1 VAEIGRPAPKRRL
14 AVVMSFK
21 EVSTVLQRLEGVHG
35 LLAHQLYRTGLRI
48 EEALQLR
55 VKDLDFAN
63 QAILVRS
70 GKGDKDRV
78 VVVML
83 PRSLEPALRL
93 HVAQASRSLWSTTI
107 AA

>member
-70 GKGDKDRV
+70 GKGDKDRAA
-78 VVVML
+78 ML
-83 PRSLEPALRL
+83 PRSLEPALRQ
-93 HVAQASRSLWSTTI
+93 HVAQAARALSSTEVT
-107 AA
+107 A

>member
-1 VAEIGRPAPKRRL
+1 
-14 AVVMSFK
+14 MSFK

-55 VKDLDFAN
+55 VKDLGFAN
-63 QAILVRS
+63 QAIFVGS

-78 VVVML
+78 VML
-83 PRSLEPALRL
+83 PRPLEPALRQ
-93 HVAQASRSLWSTTI
+93 HVAQASRSLWSTEVP
-107 AA
+107 A